1 MDIPVYLFTGLLES
15 GKTTLI
21 HEVAGEE
28 GFLDP
33 GITLL
38 VQCEEGETSFD
49 QEFLEQHEIVLI
61 NIEEQDELNSGF
73 WRRCESDY
81 NPAQIM
87 IEYNGMCETETLF
100 NSGMPENWLV
110 GGIYSTVNGETAELY
125 INNMRK
131 MGVQDPRN
139 YKAVS
144 DQWTEKNLAA
154 LKKVLTEQQYIR
166 YLKMIGK
173 GKEYKKDKDGN
184 YVLKKKKKS

>member
-61 NIEEQDELNSGF
+61 NIEEQD
-73 WRRCESDY
+73 
-81 NPAQIM
+81 
-87 IEYNGMCETETLF
+87 
-100 NSGMPENWLV
+100 
-110 GGIYSTVNGETAELY
+110 
-125 INNMRK
+125 
-131 MGVQDPRN
+131 
-139 YKAVS
+139 
-144 DQWTEKNLAA
+144 
-154 LKKVLTEQQYIR
+154 
-166 YLKMIGK
+166 
-173 GKEYKKDKDGN
+173 
-184 YVLKKKKKS
+184 